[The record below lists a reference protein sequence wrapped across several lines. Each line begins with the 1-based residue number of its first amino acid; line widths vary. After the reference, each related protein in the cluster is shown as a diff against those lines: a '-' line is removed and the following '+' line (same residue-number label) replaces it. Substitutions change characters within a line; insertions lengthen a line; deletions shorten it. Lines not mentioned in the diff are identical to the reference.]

1 MLDSSEED
9 NRQWIQR
16 RGRTLRIGGSET
28 AIIHDFVPEFDS
40 EDDWCVQWWVR
51 NLVRL
56 EEMIRDSQASQAK
69 SNNIKLLERIE
80 NDIGDLL

>member
-1 MLDSSEED
+1 MV
-9 NRQWIQR
+9 
-16 RGRTLRIGGSET
+16 GSE
-28 AIIHDFVPEFDS
+28 PGS
-40 EDDWCVQWWVR
+40 
-51 NLVRL
+51 L